1 MARKRN
7 FFKFLIIFTFALFL
21 LCASSLAALFAF
33 GVLEDFSDV
42 ENLLPDTGANGKKNS
57 ANKFDNSS
65 QPVSSSFSSDYDI
78 LPSSSSSDHY
88 MRNYSWEYDG
98 YRQSF
103 SLAIPKEYYDFYR
116 SKPHTGKNLDFY
128 ALSEND
134 RQFLGQMIEG
144 FKEQGRRNN
153 FSDDQVVLNVIAFV
167 QSMPYTSDSVTTGY
181 DEYPRYPIET
191 LVDGGGD
198 CEDSSILAM
207 ALLSEMGYDTVLIGV
222 SNHIAL
228 GVKSNG
234 DLPGKY
240 YEHNGDKYYYVET
253 TNSGHGFGEIPP
265 AYKYLEA
272 EIFVMNPMPFIFVTV
287 QSELV
292 DYDRNYAQFK
302 VFCNVTNY
310 GPTTAKNV
318 SISIFAEESPYDL
331 NHLLSSEMNVS
342 VGTILDDASWK
353 TEQILKI
360 PRNCSACFSCIVSG
374 DNFDSVAVQ
383 TNVINID

>member
-1 MARKRN
+1 MAQKRS

-21 LCASSLAALFAF
+21 LCASSLAVLFAW

-42 ENLLPDTGANGKKNS
+42 ENLIPGMGSNGKKNPVPQS
-57 ANKFDNSS
+57 DNSS
-65 QPVSSSFSSDYDI
+65 QSSSSSSDYDI
-78 LPSSSSSDHY
+78 PPSSSSSDHY
-88 MRNYSWEYDG
+88 MRNYSWEYEG
-98 YRQSF
+98 HRQSF

-153 FSDDQVVLNVIAFV
+153 FSDDQIVLNVIAFV

-228 GVKSNG
+228 GVKSSG

-240 YEHNGDKYYYVET
+240 YEHNGSKYYYVET
-253 TNSGHGFGEIPP
+253 TNSGHGFGEIPSE
-265 AYKYLEA
+265 YKELEA
-272 EIFVMNPMPFIFVTV
+272 EIFVMNPIPFVFVTV

-302 VFCNVTNY
+302 VRCNITNY
-310 GPTTAKNV
+310 GPTPARNASV
-318 SISIFAEESPYDL
+318 SVFAEESPYDL
-331 NHLLSSEMNVS
+331 NHLLSSEPNVS
-342 VGTILDDASWK
+342 AGTILDDASWQ

-360 PRNCSACFSCIVSG
+360 PRNRSVCFSCIVSG

-383 TNVINID
+383 TNVIYID